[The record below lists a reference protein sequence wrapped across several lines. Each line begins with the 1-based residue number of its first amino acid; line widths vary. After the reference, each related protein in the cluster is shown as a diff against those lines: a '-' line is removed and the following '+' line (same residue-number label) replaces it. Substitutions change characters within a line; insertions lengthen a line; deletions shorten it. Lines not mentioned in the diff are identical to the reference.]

1 MVSQD
6 VGGDGGDGTRG
17 RMRTLGVWA
26 AVVVLYVLMALVMT
40 YPLVGQLS
48 THLPGIGDDLL
59 VHYWNGWRTKRV
71 LTQGGDLF
79 YSDLIF
85 YPQGVTLLF
94 HNISWY
100 NIALW
105 LLLEPLVGGVPAF
118 NLVYLANLVLCGVGM
133 YILARYLTGSTAA
146 AFIAG
151 LVYAFWPYRLFE
163 INHPNLITTQWLPLF
178 LYYVM
183 RVVREERKM
192 RHALVA
198 AVFLALTGYA
208 RWQLLVLA
216 AILAGAYGV
225 YSLVFERRYWNLRVV
240 VVFAV
245 MGIVALALMSPVL
258 YPMVRAQ
265 LTRAYPEDL
274 YFAHNI
280 ATQTDLLAYVIPP
293 HNHLLEKVFWDLI
306 YTRDYERAWYSNT
319 YLGYFVI
326 CLAVVG
332 VWKARRTTWFWGGL
346 AFVTWLLA
354 MGPALRFNKQVY
366 ENIPLPYVLVQDFFP
381 IKIMR
386 EEPRFNILLALPV
399 AAMVAYGVVTL
410 RDKVRK
416 HVNLRYLP
424 ALFIGLVLLLSLDY
438 LQIPVKTFDT
448 EISPFYDTLAEDPH
462 EFALFNLPTGRDR
475 SPFYMLCQT
484 THGKPIVEGSVARP
498 PREAREFLE
507 SNPFLHY
514 LSENRMVHP
523 DMPDVSRQLA
533 PLAEAGVPYM
543 IINKPYAFPWEKDN
557 WRAYFAYRPFY
568 EDDHIAVYHTEPLA
582 GRDFEL
588 DQELY
593 DGLGVV
599 KVVSATDYIKPGS
612 LMEID
617 VLFGTTKPQEEDWTA
632 ELALVD
638 GAGQPRQ
645 AATFPLVSGWPS
657 GEWPANAL
665 AHGRYAFQVD
675 TRLPGGP
682 YALILT
688 LIDPDTQERVGEPAV
703 ISDTLEMNL
712 PLRVFTP
719 PPMQVEVGATFGDE
733 LRLLG
738 YDLKQTGDELSV
750 TLHWQALRRM
760 DESYKFF
767 VHVYDVASGEL
778 VTQLDWVPVQWTYHT
793 AWWEA
798 EQVVSDEVFVDLSAL
813 PPGSYQLAIGAY
825 NPDTGDRLVIE
836 GQPAGFTVNEQRLF
850 LPEEIDH

>member
-1 MVSQD
+1 V
-6 VGGDGGDGTRG
+6 VGF
-17 RMRTLGVWA
+17 
-26 AVVVLYVLMALVMT
+26 YVLMALVMT

-79 YSDLIF
+79 YTDLIF
-85 YPQGVTLLF
+85 HPQGVTLLF

-105 LLLEPLVGGVPAF
+105 LPLGPLVGGVAAF

-133 YILARYLTGSTAA
+133 YILARYLTRSTAA

-151 LVYAFWPYRLFE
+151 LIYAFWPYRLFE

-178 LYYVM
+178 LLYMM
-183 RVVREERKM
+183 RAVREERKM
-192 RHALVA
+192 RHALLA
-198 AVFLALTGYA
+198 AIFLALTGYA

-225 YSLVFERRYWNLRVV
+225 YSLAFERRHWNLRVV
-240 VVFAV
+240 VALVV
-245 MGIVALALMSPVL
+245 IGIVALALMSPIL

-265 LTRAYPEDL
+265 LTREHPEDL
-274 YFAHNI
+274 FVETPYLK
-280 ATQTDLLAYVIPP
+280 QTDLLAYVIPP
-293 HNHLLEKVFWDLI
+293 HNHLLEGLFKGLA
-306 YTRDYERAWYSNT
+306 YTDSYDRAWYSNA

-326 CLAVVG
+326 LLVIVG
-332 VWKARRTTWFWGGL
+332 VWKARRETWLWAGL
-346 AFVTWLLA
+346 ALVIWLLA
-354 MGPALRFNKQVY
+354 LGPALRVNRHIY
-366 ENIPLPYVLVQDFFP
+366 ENIPLPYALVQGFLP
-381 IKIMR
+381 IRMMR
-386 EEPRFNILLALPV
+386 EERRFNILLALPI
-399 AAMVAYGVVTL
+399 AAMVAYGVVVL
-410 RDKVRK
+410 RDKVSK
-416 HVNLRYLP
+416 HINLHYVP
-424 ALFIGLVLLLSLDY
+424 ALFAGLVLLLTLDY
-438 LQIPVKTFDT
+438 LQIPVRTFDT
-448 EISPFYDTLAEDPH
+448 EISPFYSTLADDPG
-462 EFALFNLPTGRDR
+462 ELALFNLPTGRGR
-475 SPFYMLCQT
+475 SPFLMLCQT
-484 THGKPIVEGSVARP
+484 IHGKPIVEGSVARP

-507 SNPFLHY
+507 GNPFLFY

-568 EDDHIAVYHTEPLA
+568 EDQYIAVYRTDPQA

-588 DQELY
+588 NQELY
-593 DGLGVV
+593 GGLGVV
-599 KVVSATDYIKPGS
+599 KVVSATGYIKPAS
-612 LMEID
+612 LMEVD
-617 VLFGTTKPQEEDWTA
+617 VLFGATEPQKEDWTA

-638 GAGQPRQ
+638 SAGQPQ
-645 AATFPLVSGWPS
+645 QTATFPLVSGWPT

-682 YALILT
+682 YALTLT
-688 LIDPDTQERVGEPAV
+688 LVNPDTQERVGRAAV
-703 ISDTLEMNL
+703 ITDTLEMNL
-712 PLRVFTP
+712 PPRVFTP
-719 PPMQVEVGATFGDE
+719 PPMQVEVSADFGDE

-738 YDLKQTGDELSV
+738 YDLDQVGDELRV

-767 VHVYDVASGEL
+767 VHVYDVSSGEL
-778 VTQLDWVPVQWTYHT
+778 VTQLDWVPVQWMYHT

-798 EQVVSDEVFVDLSAL
+798 EEVVSDEVLVDLSAL
-813 PPGSYQLAIGAY
+813 SPGSYQLAVGAY

-836 GQPAGFTVNEQRLF
+836 GQPADFTVNEQRLF
-850 LPEEIDH
+850 LPEEIVH